1 MKARSSGVQE
11 FRSSRSSGVDPDS
24 RFCGS
29 HSVAPELLNSC
40 NSWILLLLFVCCV
53 SQAALADDVPVRVEN
68 AWLQAV
74 PPVAEAT
81 AAYMRMRNLSQSP
94 IRLMGAS
101 SAIATKIE
109 LMITTR
115 RSRNGQEIMG
125 MESVD
130 TLEIPPGGILE
141 LKPGGNHLMIMGLT
155 SHPKEGE
162 RVKLTV
168 RFAPGDQQLDVEI
181 PVFKQ
186 EPK

>member
-1 MKARSSGVQE
+1 LEPTWFHSAT
-11 FRSSRSSGVDPDS
+11 P
-24 RFCGS
+24 GS
-29 HSVAPELLNSC
+29 WLLAPGSWLLAPG
-40 NSWILLLLFVCCV
+40 SWLMYPESMPSIPITHLFLLFFCCV
-53 SQAALADDVPVRVEN
+53 SKTALADDVPVKVEN

-81 AAYMRMRNLSQSP
+81 AAYMRIKNLSQSP
-94 IRLMGAS
+94 LQLTSAFS
-101 SAIATKIE
+101 SIAPKIE

-115 RSRNGQEIMG
+115 HPRNGQEIMG

-130 TLEIPPGGILE
+130 TLEIPPGGVLE

-155 SHPKEGE
+155 SHPKEGDH
-162 RVKLTV
+162 VKLTV
-168 RFAPGDQQLDVEI
+168 QFAPGKQRLDVEI